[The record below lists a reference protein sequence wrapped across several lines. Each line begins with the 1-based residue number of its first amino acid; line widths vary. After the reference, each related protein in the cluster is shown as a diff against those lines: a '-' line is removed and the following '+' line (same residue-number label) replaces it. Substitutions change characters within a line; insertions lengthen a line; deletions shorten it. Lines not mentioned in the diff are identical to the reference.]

1 MKTVQPEGL
10 QKDSRR
16 RVQAP
21 HRSPVGAPPGTLV
34 ADPNAIRSAL
44 SLTVISPEE
53 CKFLTDVTLA
63 DVERVCGE
71 WPVVWLDCVG
81 LADIELISDIGRIFG
96 LHTLALED
104 TVNTGQRAKVDF
116 FEDHAFVILR
126 MIDDAAEH
134 RYEQISIFFGE
145 NFVITFQERRGD
157 PFNPVRKRIEVSNP
171 SRLRS
176 RKADYL
182 AYALIDSIIDSFF
195 APVEEINEKIDAI
208 EEEMIRQPQKGQVR
222 RLHELR
228 RNVIS
233 LKGSLFPVRD
243 AIAGLVRAE
252 VPFVRAETK
261 IYFNDTLDH
270 TISLIQMVETQ
281 RDMLTGLMDMHLSL
295 SQART
300 NEIISFLTIV
310 SSIFIPLTFIVGVW
324 GMNFDPHSSPWNMPE
339 LEAYYGYPVA
349 LGFMALIALG
359 LVAYFRWKKWL

>member
-10 QKDSRR
+10 QNESRR
-16 RVQAP
+16 RVQAT
-21 HRSPVGAPPGTLV
+21 HRSPVGAPPGTLI
-34 ADPNAIRSAL
+34 ADPNAIQSAL

-53 CKFLTDVTLA
+53 CKFYTDVTLA

-81 LADIELISDIGRIFG
+81 LANIELISEIGRIFG

-116 FEDHAFVILR
+116 FEDHAFVVLK
-126 MIDDAAEH
+126 MIDDTAEH
-134 RYEQISIFFGE
+134 RYEQIFIFFGE

-176 RKADYL
+176 RKAGYL
-182 AYALIDSIIDSFF
+182 AYALIDAIVDSYF
-195 APVEEINEKIDAI
+195 APVEEIDGKIDGI
-208 EEEMIRQPQKGQVR
+208 EEEMIGQPQKDQVR

-228 RNVIS
+228 RNVIT

-281 RDMLTGLMDMHLSL
+281 RDMLTGLIDMHLSL

-324 GMNFDPHSSPWNMPE
+324 GMNFDPKSSPWNMPE
-339 LEAYYGYPVA
+339 LDAYYGYPAA
-349 LGFMALIALG
+349 LALMALIALG